1 MHRNRLTM
9 RPKSGKKS
17 VLARRQNQ
25 HAGRVR
31 YPELGQRR
39 LILLHARNRGEYRLV
54 IGDGVICLGPKIEFS
69 VCAVVLALTSA
80 ALWQDTVP
88 ISPQKRSI
96 PQPEAA
102 AHIEQPSG
110 VVAAEHMTGAWGALR
125 A

>member
-1 MHRNRLTM
+1 M

-69 VCAVVLALTSA
+69 ACAVVLALTSA
-80 ALWQDTVP
+80 AFGQDTIP
-88 ISPQKRSI
+88 ISRTNRSI
-96 PQPEAA
+96 LQPE
-102 AHIEQPSG
+102 
-110 VVAAEHMTGAWGALR
+110 
-125 A
+125 